1 MSLIAEG
8 KAPKIPQTEE
18 GASYEPML
26 NKKESSMVR
35 LDELTGQQL
44 HDFIRGCDKV
54 PGAWITLDEQE
65 VKLYGSKQWTQD
77 IPNGLEVKVLGIEK
91 KKIFIEVF
99 RSEKRFQY
107 LIFKARPNLLSFTA
121 MVFSYSEMTAKLL
134 ISVNWV
140 SKTAK

>member
-1 MSLIAEG
+1 VSLIAEG

-91 KKIFIEVF
+91 KKIFRTSKFSDLKKGFNILFLRRVQTCY
-99 RSEKRFQY
+99 RSQRWY
-107 LIFKARPNLLSFTA
+107 SLIRK
-121 MVFSYSEMTAKLL
+121 
-134 ISVNWV
+134 
-140 SKTAK
+140 

>member
-1 MSLIAEG
+1 VSLIAEG
-8 KAPKIPQTEE
+8 KAPKIPQPEE

-44 HDFIRGCDKV
+44 HNFIRGCDKV

-77 IPNGLEVKVLGIEK
+77 IPNGSEIKVLGIDKFFLLLKFPDLK
-91 KKIFIEVF
+91 KMFHN
-99 RSEKRFQY
+99 
-107 LIFKARPNLLSFTA
+107 LI
-121 MVFSYSEMTAKLL
+121 
-134 ISVNWV
+134 
-140 SKTAK
+140 